1 MWVVNVILIFSAIGL
16 VSWLLWNYQQELT
29 NTFAVLITGC
39 ESLIL
44 ATGFILVE
52 AVKAAVIA
60 AVVGGIFGLIFFV
73 AKAPQSTTKA
83 AAISMAT
90 FVFALLVLKAIWENF
105 NNLCWSIRHEI
116 RNRSRRR

>member
-1 MWVVNVILIFSAIGL
+1 MWVVNVILIFSAIAVLG
-16 VSWLLWNYQQELT
+16 WLLWNYRQQLT
-29 NTFAVLITGC
+29 NAFGVLVSGC
-39 ESLIL
+39 ESLIF

-60 AVVGGIFGLIFFV
+60 SVVGGVFGLIFFV

-83 AAISMAT
+83 AAISIAT
-90 FVFALLVLKAIWENF
+90 LVFALLVLKAMWENF
-105 NNLCWSIRHEI
+105 NNLRWSIRHEI

>member
-1 MWVVNVILIFSAIGL
+1 MWVVNVILIFSAIGV

-105 NNLCWSIRHEI
+105 NNLRWSIRHEI